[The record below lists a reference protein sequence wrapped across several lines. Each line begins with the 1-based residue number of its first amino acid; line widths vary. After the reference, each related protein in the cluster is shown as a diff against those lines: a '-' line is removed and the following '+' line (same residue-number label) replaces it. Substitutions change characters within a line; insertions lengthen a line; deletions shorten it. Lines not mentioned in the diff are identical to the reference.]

1 MILRYLRYSLN
12 EHAQVSASYNIAC
25 EDGIRS
31 SRGVR
36 MGNVGPHAIL
46 REMEVSEC
54 GVAINCIE
62 YSAITSLLSVTRQRR
77 QVTTRVRMT
86 R

>member
-1 MILRYLRYSLN
+1 
-12 EHAQVSASYNIAC
+12 
-25 EDGIRS
+25 
-31 SRGVR
+31 
-36 MGNVGPHAIL
+36 MGNVGTHAIV

-77 QVTTRVRMT
+77 QVKTRVRMMS
-86 R
+86 